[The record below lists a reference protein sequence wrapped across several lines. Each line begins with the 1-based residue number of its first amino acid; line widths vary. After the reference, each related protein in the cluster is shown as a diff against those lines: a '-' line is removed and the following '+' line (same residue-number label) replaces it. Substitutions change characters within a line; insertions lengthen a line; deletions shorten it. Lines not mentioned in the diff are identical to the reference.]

1 MKYFTVTVVLFFLCA
16 TFCFAQ
22 TEIPDS
28 MKKSL
33 VQLRP
38 GILDLG
44 NITVEDTFLNKTF
57 TSTTFADGS
66 KTTVQYGSLFLKNDI
81 YNLEIIFYKNDKI
94 RALMTFKLLYQGG
107 TTLLHSVTAVNYETG
122 EETESTSMP
131 EKYQFLLL
139 FDGLVDKTK

>member
-1 MKYFTVTVVLFFLCA
+1 
-16 TFCFAQ
+16 
-22 TEIPDS
+22 
-28 MKKSL
+28 MKKSF

-38 GILDLG
+38 GVLDLG
-44 NITVEDTFLNKTF
+44 SITVEDTFLNKIF
-57 TSTTFADGS
+57 TSTTLPDGTI
-66 KTTVQYGSLFLKNDI
+66 TTVQYGSLFLSDNI

-94 RALMTFKLLYQGG
+94 RALMTFKLLYQGD
-107 TTLLHSVTAVNYETG
+107 TTLLHSVTAINYETG